1 MSGSED
7 ARAGP
12 IATVGLVGGMSW
24 ETSAVY
30 YRLINEGVR
39 ERLGGFHSPP
49 SVLYSVDSHE
59 IDALQRSGSWTQA
72 GELLTQAA
80 LAVERGGAD
89 FLVLCTNTMHRVSAA
104 IEARV
109 GIPLLHIA
117 DAAGRALR
125 DREVVRVGL
134 LGSRSTM
141 EQEFIRDRLAAG
153 GLDVRIPADGER
165 AEIHEFIF
173 DEVMH
178 GVVSPD
184 SSRRL
189 HEIVERLAADG
200 AQTVVVANLELDAL
214 LDDGSAAVPLLH
226 TIRTHAEAAADLAI
240 GATPMLERAASAT
253 SRSRY

>member
-1 MSGSED
+1 
-7 ARAGP
+7 
-12 IATVGLVGGMSW
+12 MSW

-30 YRLINEGVR
+30 YRLINERVR

-59 IDALQRSGSWTQA
+59 IDALQQSGSWQEA
-72 GELLTQAA
+72 GTLLTQAA

-104 IEARV
+104 IEARI

-117 DAAGRALR
+117 DAAAHALH
-125 DREVVRVGL
+125 DRGVGRVGL

-141 EQEFIRDRLAAG
+141 EHEFFVGRLASN
-153 GLDVRIPADGER
+153 GLDVRVPDDGER

-173 DEVMH
+173 GEVMH
-178 GVVSPD
+178 GVISPE
-184 SSRRL
+184 SRRRA

-214 LDDGSAAVPLLH
+214 LDDDSAAVPLLH
-226 TIRTHAEAAADLAI
+226 TVRTHAEAAADLAI
-240 GATPMLERAASAT
+240 GVTPIPERAASAT
-253 SRSRY
+253 S

>member
-1 MSGSED
+1 MSGRDD
-7 ARAGP
+7 AAHPVR
-12 IATVGLVGGMSW
+12 TVGLVGGMSW

-30 YRLINEGVR
+30 YRLINERVR

-59 IDALQRSGSWTQA
+59 IDALQQSGSWDEA
-72 GELLTQAA
+72 GALLTQAA

-104 IEARV
+104 IEARI

-117 DAAGRALR
+117 DAAARTLH
-125 DREVVRVGL
+125 DRGVDRIGL

-141 EQEFIRDRLAAG
+141 EQEFFVGRLAAN
-153 GLDVRIPADGER
+153 GLEVRVPDDGER
-165 AEIHEFIF
+165 TEIHEFIF
-173 DEVMH
+173 GEVMH
-178 GVVSPD
+178 GVISSD
-184 SSRRL
+184 SSRRA

-200 AQTVVVANLELDAL
+200 AQTIVVANLELDAL

-226 TIRTHAEAAADLAI
+226 TVRTHAEAAADLAI
-240 GATPMLERAASAT
+240 GAAPLPERAASAT
-253 SRSRY
+253 SSSGY